1 MVMEFKL
8 MTTTK
13 VMNKIDRV
21 KELIIQEVKSLSEM
35 YEDSVFDL
43 TEFNETVN
51 KTDNLDEL
59 DDYVTDYL
67 YSKEILEKEYEV
79 ADFWKYIYREVAG
92 LN

>member
-1 MVMEFKL
+1 MVMEKL
-8 MTTTK
+8 
-13 VMNKIDRV
+13 DRV

>member
-1 MVMEFKL
+1 
-8 MTTTK
+8 MT
-13 VMNKIDRV
+13 KIDKV
-21 KELIIQEVKSLSEM
+21 KELVIKEVKSLSLM
-35 YEDSVFDL
+35 YEDSVYDL

-51 KTDNLDEL
+51 KIDDLDKL

-67 YSKEILEKEYEV
+67 YSEEILEKEYEV

>member
-1 MVMEFKL
+1 MVME
-8 MTTTK
+8 
-13 VMNKIDRV
+13 KIEKV
-21 KELIIQEVKSLSEM
+21 KELIIKEVKSLSEM

>member
-1 MVMEFKL
+1 
-8 MTTTK
+8 MT
-13 VMNKIDRV
+13 KIDKV
-21 KELIIQEVKSLSEM
+21 KELIIKEVKSLSEM
-35 YEDSVFDL
+35 YEDTVYDL

-51 KTDNLDEL
+51 KIDDLDKL

-67 YSKEILEKEYEV
+67 YSEEILEKEYEV

>member
-1 MVMEFKL
+1 MEYKL

-21 KELIIQEVKSLSEM
+21 KELIIKEVKSLSEM

-67 YSKEILEKEYEV
+67 YSEEILEKEYEV

>member
-1 MVMEFKL
+1 MEFKL

-13 VMNKIDRV
+13 VINKIDIV
-21 KELIIQEVKSLSEM
+21 KELIIKEVKSLSEM

-79 ADFWKYIYREVAG
+79 ADFWKYIFREVAG

>member
-1 MVMEFKL
+1 MEFKL

-21 KELIIQEVKSLSEM
+21 KELIIKEVKSLSEM

-67 YSKEILEKEYEV
+67 YSEEILEKEYEV

>member
-1 MVMEFKL
+1 MVME
-8 MTTTK
+8 
-13 VMNKIDRV
+13 KIDRV
-21 KELIIQEVKSLSEM
+21 KELIIKEVKSLSEM

-59 DDYVTDYL
+59 DDFVTDYL
-67 YSKEILEKEYEV
+67 YSENILEKEYEV
-79 ADFWKYIYREVAG
+79 ADFWKYVYKEVAG

>member
-1 MVMEFKL
+1 
-8 MTTTK
+8 MT
-13 VMNKIDRV
+13 KIDKV
-21 KELIIQEVKSLSEM
+21 KELVIKEVKSLSLM
-35 YEDSVFDL
+35 YEDSVYDL

-51 KTDNLDEL
+51 KTDDLDKL

-67 YSKEILEKEYEV
+67 YSEEILEKEYEV

>member
-1 MVMEFKL
+1 MVMEKL
-8 MTTTK
+8 
-13 VMNKIDRV
+13 DRI
-21 KELIIQEVKSLSEM
+21 KELIIKEVKSLSEM

-59 DDYVTDYL
+59 DDYVTNYL
-67 YSKEILEKEYEV
+67 YSEEILEKEYEV
-79 ADFWKYIYREVAG
+79 ADFWKYIFREVAG

>member
-1 MVMEFKL
+1 
-8 MTTTK
+8 
-13 VMNKIDRV
+13 MNKIDKV
-21 KELIIQEVKSLSEM
+21 KELVIKEVKSLSLM
-35 YEDSVFDL
+35 YEDSVYDL

-51 KTDNLDEL
+51 KIDDLDKL

-67 YSKEILEKEYEV
+67 YSEEILEKEYEV